1 KLHEYNLHDIDFIV
15 SSIPISEKLPV
26 PVIEVNAILEDSDLG
41 NIEKYII
48 DDKEQVY
55 TYFRKELMFLR
66 KNFHSKEETLKFLSE
81 IAFKKGLVDDTLLD
95 AIYKREEVA
104 PTAFGN
110 FVAIPHPITPES
122 QETFLSICT
131 LEKPILWKKKPVQLV
146 CLLCVKKESTE
157 DLQSMYELLGEV
169 INNKLI
175 VQRLLK
181 ADNYDGFMS

>member
-1 KLHEYNLHDIDFIV
+1 LFLYIEICIHIA
-15 SSIPISEKLPV
+15 EKLPV
-26 PVIEVNAILEDSDLG
+26 QVIEENAILEDSDLS

-110 FVAIPHPITPES
+110 FRSEEHRSELQS
-122 QETFLSICT
+122 RFD
-131 LEKPILWKKKPVQLV
+131 LV
-146 CLLCVKKESTE
+146 C
-157 DLQSMYELLGEV
+157 
-169 INNKLI
+169 
-175 VQRLLK
+175 RL
-181 ADNYDGFMS
+181 